1 MLPRIAPLESVTYLG
16 HATVRLDLAGA
27 RLLTDPALRDRLGHL
42 RRRSR
47 PLAPEDYEPL
57 DGVLVSH
64 LHLDHLDMPSMR
76 RLERTVPV
84 VVPRGGGAILR
95 RIGFTDVREVVA
107 GESVRI
113 AGVEVLAVPA
123 AHDPRRRPGGVE
135 ADPLG
140 YVAGGAAR
148 IYFAGDTD
156 VFDGMGEL
164 GALDLAL
171 LPVWG
176 WGPTLGTGH
185 MDPEAA
191 ARALVR
197 LRPRAAVPNG
207 REHPPSRW
215 RHTSLLCSERSR
227 PISNP
232 SRSRTSSTARSS
244 VSPWWS
250 RSRRIR
256 RDRRS
261 WPAR

>member
-1 MLPRIAPLESVTYLG
+1 MSAESVTYLG

-27 RLLTDPALRDRLGHL
+27 RLLTDPLLRDRLAHL
-42 RRRSR
+42 RRRS
-47 PLAPEDYEPL
+47 PSLAPEDYEPL
-57 DGVLVSH
+57 DGVLLSH

-123 AHDPRRRPGGVE
+123 AHDPRRRPGGAE

-148 IYFAGDTD
+148 VYFAGDTD

-191 ARALVR
+191 ARALVM
-197 LRPRAAVPNG
+197 LRPRVAVPIHWG
-207 REHPPSRW
+207 TLFPVGLSGDRLTEPPREFARHAARLAPEVEVRILEPGATMDLREPP
-215 RHTSLLCSERSR
+215 
-227 PISNP
+227 
-232 SRSRTSSTARSS
+232 A
-244 VSPWWS
+244 
-250 RSRRIR
+250 
-256 RDRRS
+256 
-261 WPAR
+261 

>member
-27 RLLTDPALRDRLGHL
+27 RLLTDPILRDRLGHL
-42 RRRSR
+42 RRRS
-47 PLAPEDYEPL
+47 PSLAREDYEPL
-57 DGVLVSH
+57 DGVLISH

-84 VVPRGGGAILR
+84 VMPRGGGGILR
-95 RIGFTDVREVVA
+95 RIGFKDVREVVA

-123 AHDPRRRPGGVE
+123 AHDSRRRPGGAAAE
-135 ADPLG
+135 PLG

-156 VFDGMGEL
+156 VFDGMGAL

-191 ARALVR
+191 ARALVM
-197 LRPRAAVPNG
+197 LRPRVAVPIHWG
-207 REHPPSRW
+207 TLFPIGLTGDRLTEPPREFA
-215 RHTSLLCSERSR
+215 RHAARLAPEVEVRILEPRATMDLRETS
-227 PISNP
+227 
-232 SRSRTSSTARSS
+232 
-244 VSPWWS
+244 V
-250 RSRRIR
+250 
-256 RDRRS
+256 
-261 WPAR
+261 